1 MDFGPL
7 FVTAGIAQAVH
18 ESAGFASELLESIR
32 RYQTGDW
39 GDLCPED
46 VQLNAEALRTAP
58 GSWAHTPRSKA
69 GRSGSSQRRQT
80 TTAGDLLRPFFSL
93 TSTERE
99 VVP

>member
-1 MDFGPL
+1 MNFGPL

-39 GDLCPED
+39 GDLCP
-46 VQLNAEALRTAP
+46 RMCSSTRRRSGRAP